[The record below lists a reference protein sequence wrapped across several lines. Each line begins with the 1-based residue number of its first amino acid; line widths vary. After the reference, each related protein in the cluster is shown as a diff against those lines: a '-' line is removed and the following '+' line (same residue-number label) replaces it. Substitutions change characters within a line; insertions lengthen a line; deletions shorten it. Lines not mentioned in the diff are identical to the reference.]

1 MATNTAVLIVV
12 TALAAVVLAGMLVGV
27 AYKTRTQQRNI
38 TGETIRDQTEEDALR
53 LRRRE
58 ALADEYAARAHAAE
72 VDIDIKTI
80 RGDIKTIRGLPPA
93 TATDRPA
100 HRRSLP
106 LNGQSDDADN
116 RVPRRMPRRP
126 GSLDDLC
133 HFTIGKSSRPDFD
146 FSPFK

>member
-72 VDIDIKTI
+72 VDIDN
-80 RGDIKTIRGLPPA
+80 KTIRGLPPA

-106 LNGQSDDADN
+106 RNGQSDDADN